1 MQYRKVEGTHSLLA
15 RMHRQI
21 AVWICIGPYFLTSP
35 ERKKSYEKREREQER
50 ERERERKSWLSSFRF
65 SSGSSFGPYP
75 VFSQPLPRHQVCIVS
90 NWSVQCTFI
99 IIISILLF
107 FNPTTQVNAGHS
119 PPPSFPYASNIGGIH
134 HIYIYD
140 YVAIKFV
147 LSIIFSEK
155 KAKKHTKTNIFNVDE
170 VTYWVTVSPCPC
182 GVVPHCAFV

>member
-1 MQYRKVEGTHSLLA
+1 MLCTYSSRGEKAVCDMQYRKVEGTHSLLA

-50 ERERERKSWLSSFRF
+50 EREREKKSWLSSFRF

-119 PPPSFPYASNIGGIH
+119 LPPFLPLCFKYRRHSSHIH
-134 HIYIYD
+134 
-140 YVAIKFV
+140 
-147 LSIIFSEK
+147 LWLCC
-155 KAKKHTKTNIFNVDE
+155 N
-170 VTYWVTVSPCPC
+170 
-182 GVVPHCAFV
+182 